1 MVFSKK
7 PITKYITWA
16 IVTSQISL
24 PVIADSD
31 SEIQSWIAGTAS
43 SISPHLQEGTLEDY
57 AKGKIKALPGQA
69 ANHLVNEGMKS
80 AFPEI
85 IFRGGVNLEDGAKYR
100 SSEFDMF
107 IPVQETTSSLLFGQ
121 LGFRD
126 HDSSSFDGRTYVNVG
141 VGYRQEVNG
150 WLLGV
155 NTFLDADIRYS
166 HLRGGIGGEVYKDS
180 LAFSG
185 NYYFPLTG
193 WKTSAA
199 HELHD
204 ERPAYGFDL
213 RTKGTLPDFPWFSGE
228 LTYEQY
234 YGDKVDLLGS
244 GTLSRNPRAAGAAL
258 VWNPVPLLEVRAG
271 YRDAGNGG
279 SQAEGGLRVN
289 YSFGTPLHEQ
299 LDYRNV
305 GAPSNTTNRRAFVDR
320 NYDIVMAYREQ
331 ASKIRITAMPVS
343 GLSGTLVTLM
353 ATVDSRYPIEKVE
366 WSGDAEL
373 LAGLQLQG
381 SLGSGLI
388 LPQLPLTATDGQEYS
403 LYLTVTDSRGTR
415 VTSERIPVRVTQDE
429 TSFRSWINVINDDVQ
444 VEDGNFVIST
454 PLPAGEEG
462 KVIEWHYVRERSEEE
477 WASLKPRHIKY
488 QSDMPG
494 LAFKALGGT
503 ERDGHWVERVLVTHI
518 GDDARSLKLHIEASG
533 PDDKHPVKGT
543 VLLQAQPDSIAQK
556 VTSVEVLFT
565 PGTEEANGSVT
576 APVVGTEMRAR
587 TLCVNNTDCTDA
599 FNYQWEISDEMKSWQ
614 SVPGATKATWLL
626 PYSLNGESL
635 QNKYIRVRIISDKE
649 NAKGNTAISDAN

>member
-1 MVFSKK
+1 MRHSVSVTCCALLVSSFSLAYAADVPGGTVLAEKQELVRHIKDEPASLDPAKAVGLPEIQVIRDLFEGLVNQNEKGEIIPGVASQWKSNDNRIWTFTLRDNAQWADGTPVTAQDFVYSWQRLVDPKTLSPFAWFAALAGITNAQAIIDGKVTPDQLGVSAVDAHTLRVQLDK
-7 PITKYITWA
+7 PLPWFASLTASFAFYPVQKANVESGKDWMKPGKLIGNGAYVLKERVVNEKLVVEPNTHYWDNAKTVLQKVTFLPINQESAATKRYLAGDIDITESFPKNMYQKLLKDIPGQVYTPPQLGTYYYA
-16 IVTSQISL
+16 FNTQKG
-24 PVIADSD
+24 PTADSRVRL
-31 SEIQSWIAGTAS
+31 AL
-43 SISPHLQEGTLEDY
+43 SI
-57 AKGKIKALPGQA
+57 
-69 ANHLVNEGMKS
+69 
-80 AFPEI
+80 
-85 IFRGGVNLEDGAKYR
+85 
-100 SSEFDMF
+100 
-107 IPVQETTSSLLFGQ
+107 
-121 LGFRD
+121 
-126 HDSSSFDGRTYVNVG
+126 
-141 VGYRQEVNG
+141 
-150 WLLGV
+150 
-155 NTFLDADIRYS
+155 
-166 HLRGGIGGEVYKDS
+166 
-180 LAFSG
+180 
-185 NYYFPLTG
+185 
-193 WKTSAA
+193 
-199 HELHD
+199 
-204 ERPAYGFDL
+204 
-213 RTKGTLPDFPWFSGE
+213 
-228 LTYEQY
+228 
-234 YGDKVDLLGS
+234 
-244 GTLSRNPRAAGAAL
+244 
-258 VWNPVPLLEVRAG
+258 
-271 YRDAGNGG
+271 
-279 SQAEGGLRVN
+279 
-289 YSFGTPLHEQ
+289 
-299 LDYRNV
+299 
-305 GAPSNTTNRRAFVDR
+305 
-320 NYDIVMAYREQ
+320 
-331 ASKIRITAMPVS
+331 
-343 GLSGTLVTLM
+343 
-353 ATVDSRYPIEKVE
+353 
-366 WSGDAEL
+366 
-373 LAGLQLQG
+373 QLQG

-477 WASLKPRHIKY
+477 WTSLKPRHIKY

-543 VLLQAQPDSIAQK
+543 VLLQAQSDSIAQK

-649 NAKGNTAISDAN
+649 NAKSSTAASDAN